1 MSQPKEFMFYGY
13 DGETVAECC
22 DDEVKV
28 EWAYIGEGY
37 NGDYDPSDPDDVE
50 LLRFYVYHIDDGE
63 WVEVEDASYC
73 TNMPLRADQSIIE
86 ASLLALFDRFSDALG
101 DWPYCSVKK
110 LGEEVRGLYSQIMA
124 HDSMRKYQA
133 ARAEFEQ
140 LLDGINRVIAYSAA
154 GQDPDSF
161 DPTAAASCSGD
172 CSACGGCH

>member
-1 MSQPKEFMFYGY
+1 MADLLEMAKQLGRELQK
-13 DGETVAECC
+13 
-22 DDEVKV
+22 DERYLAFRKASADNDAD
-28 EWAYIGEGY
+28 EALQNLIGEFNLKRLDLG
-37 NGDYDPSDPDDVE
+37 NE
-50 LLRFYVYHIDDGE
+50 
-63 WVEVEDASYC
+63 EDKAEHDEE
-73 TNMPLRADQSIIE
+73 R
-86 ASLLALFDRFSDALG
+86 
-101 DWPYCSVKK
+101 VKK

-133 ARAEFEQ
+133 TRAEFEQ